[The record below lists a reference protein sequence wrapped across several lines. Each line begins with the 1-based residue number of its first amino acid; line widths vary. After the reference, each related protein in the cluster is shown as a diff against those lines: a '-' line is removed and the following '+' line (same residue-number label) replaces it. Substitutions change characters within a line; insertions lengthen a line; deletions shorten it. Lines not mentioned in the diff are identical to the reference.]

1 MNPAPAPA
9 AAMLRRTVRLGRRGA
24 RRLRLERCF
33 WTMLTDVAGREG
45 MTTAELITEIDRRRG
60 GLPLPDAL
68 RAFGV
73 DYFRRAALNC
83 GDLDKALAEATG
95 GETWKSSTALE
106 NPSRFR

>member
-1 MNPAPAPA
+1 
-9 AAMLRRTVRLGRRGA
+9 
-24 RRLRLERCF
+24 
-33 WTMLTDVAGREG
+33 MLTDVAGREG

-83 GDLDKALAEATG
+83 GDMEQALIEATG
-95 GETWKSSTALE
+95 VV
-106 NPSRFR
+106 R